1 MSRLSITPPGGTV
14 QLVSVQFLKEAE
26 TGIPSTVSTYWEG
39 TGFRSGMCAAAL
51 TLQSVAWRAEKGTLP
66 IG

>member
-1 MSRLSITPPGGTV
+1 MSRLSFTPPGGAV
-14 QLVSVQFLKEAE
+14 QLVSVQLLKEAD
-26 TGIPSTVSTYWEG
+26 GNPVSTYWEG

-51 TLQSVAWRAEKGTLP
+51 TLQSVAWWAEKGTLP